1 MNATPMK
8 KCLVRIGLAFA
19 VCSPLLA
26 AGAPKSAPTAPT
38 QPETVL
44 PAGTQITVRLAQAL
58 DTRRDRAGTRFT
70 AHLAAPVS
78 RNGVVILP
86 QGAVCRGHVV
96 ESKQSG
102 RLRGRAV
109 MGVAID
115 SVERQG
121 KAYRVT
127 TSTAARVSK
136 DHKKRNL
143 LLIGGIA
150 SAGAAI
156 GAATAGSVGALVGTG
171 AGAGV
176 GTTGALATG
185 IRNVHLAPETRLTV
199 ALRQPVTVRM

>member
-1 MNATPMK
+1 
-8 KCLVRIGLAFA
+8 
-19 VCSPLLA
+19 
-26 AGAPKSAPTAPT
+26 
-38 QPETVL
+38 
-44 PAGTQITVRLAQAL
+44 
-58 DTRRDRAGTRFT
+58 
-70 AHLAAPVS
+70 
-78 RNGVVILP
+78 
-86 QGAVCRGHVV
+86 
-96 ESKQSG
+96 
-102 RLRGRAV
+102 